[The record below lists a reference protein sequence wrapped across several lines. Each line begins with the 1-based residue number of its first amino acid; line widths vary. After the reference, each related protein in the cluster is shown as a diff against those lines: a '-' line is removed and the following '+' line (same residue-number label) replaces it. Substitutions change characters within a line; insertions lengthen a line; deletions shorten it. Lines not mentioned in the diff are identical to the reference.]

1 MNFDKAHPKT
11 FERTA
16 NDAVVS
22 LGVFVDQEIQRFNKL
37 LKVIRKSLVQLVM
50 AIEGTFV
57 MSQELENMFNAFLDN
72 KVPENWTVNDIS
84 YPSLKPLSSWYKDL
98 LERIDFIGDWLY
110 NGPPKS
116 YWLSAFFFPQGF
128 MTATLQTYARQTL
141 KPIDTLAFKI
151 TVQSFGLEG
160 ISEAPE
166 IGVHIHGLYMQGAKW
181 DFSN

>member
-1 MNFDKAHPKT
+1 
-11 FERTA
+11 
-16 NDAVVS
+16 
-22 LGVFVDQEIQRFNKL
+22 
-37 LKVIRKSLVQLVM
+37 
-50 AIEGTFV
+50 
-57 MSQELENMFNAFLDN
+57 MFNAFLDN